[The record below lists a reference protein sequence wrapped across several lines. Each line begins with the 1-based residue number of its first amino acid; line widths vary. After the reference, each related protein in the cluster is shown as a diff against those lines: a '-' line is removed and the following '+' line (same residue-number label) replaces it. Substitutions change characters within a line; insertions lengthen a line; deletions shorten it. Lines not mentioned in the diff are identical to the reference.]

1 MSPGLGFVN
10 VPRTNSLLWSTYH
23 WKTAARE
30 RPHGWVDPPS
40 GTILQ
45 LYSVIYGGTARMLQA
60 ASDSAAAAR
69 ADAVAQRVSGEL
81 AKGNR
86 FSQ

>member
-1 MSPGLGFVN
+1 
-10 VPRTNSLLWSTYH
+10 LWNTYH

-45 LYSVIYGGTARMLQA
+45 LYSVIYGGTARVLQA
-60 ASDSAAAAR
+60 AGDSATAAR
-69 ADAVAQRVSGEL
+69 ADSVAQRVSAEL
-81 AKGNR
+81 SKGNR
-86 FSQ
+86 L